1 MPYDVVSHFITACRY
16 LRKGGKKKRLIR
28 LIRPS
33 PHGCETPVKPPSNRV
48 IAGRRKRN
56 GITVERCVMWEI
68 LQFYRDS
75 IRVKSCVCLK
85 KSFPFFPT
93 PGLLYSNGKRKKK
106 RNPGETLRRSWIEIR
121 VPSWWRKKRILD
133 HRPRSPN
140 FLFRAERER
149 EREEGGGGG
158 ERDEEEHYTSSSAY
172 RVISNKLDRLQS
184 ILSRRKVLSTS
195 VSIKRPC
202 LLRTTFSPK
211 NQKRWKI
218 NIN

>member
-106 RNPGETLRRSWIEIR
+106 GIPAKRFEGVGSRSAFLPGGA
-121 VPSWWRKKRILD
+121 KRGFSITGHA
-133 HRPRSPN
+133 HRTFFFAR
-140 FLFRAERER
+140 RER
-149 EREEGGGGG
+149 ERGRRGG
-158 ERDEEEHYTSSSAY
+158 EGRETKRNTTLPRA
-172 RVISNKLDRLQS
+172 RIA
-184 ILSRRKVLSTS
+184 LSRTSWIACKVYYREGKFSLP
-195 VSIKRPC
+195 VSPLKDRASFEQLFLQKIKNDG
-202 LLRTTFSPK
+202 K
-211 NQKRWKI
+211 
-218 NIN
+218 

>member
-149 EREEGGGGG
+149 EREEGGEGR
-158 ERDEEEHYTSSSAY
+158 ETKRNTTLPRA
-172 RVISNKLDRLQS
+172 RIA
-184 ILSRRKVLSTS
+184 LSRTSWIACKVYYREGKFSLP
-195 VSIKRPC
+195 VSPLKDRASFEQLFLQKIKNDG
-202 LLRTTFSPK
+202 K
-211 NQKRWKI
+211 
-218 NIN
+218 